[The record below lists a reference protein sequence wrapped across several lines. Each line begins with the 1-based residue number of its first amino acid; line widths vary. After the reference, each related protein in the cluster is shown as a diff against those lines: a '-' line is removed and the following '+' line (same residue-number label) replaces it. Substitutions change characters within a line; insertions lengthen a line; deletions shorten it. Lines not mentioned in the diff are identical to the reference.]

1 MSYAYNDRDNLI
13 IKYLPLVKKVV
24 SRIESKDSMID
35 QDDLVSIGIIGL
47 MDAIDKYDFSKNV
60 PFEAYATLR
69 IRGNVIDELRKSGRV
84 SRDKIDKLNQFYRI
98 KENLEN
104 RLKRTPEE
112 SEICNELSINEKQLF
127 KIHETVHYLS
137 NISLESALY
146 TTDGFDF
153 TLMDVIKDDT
163 ITSPDNKL
171 IKEQQKE
178 VLMKSIDKLK
188 QREKTILNLYYVEE
202 LSLKE
207 IAYALD
213 ISIPRVS
220 QIHGKILLKLRTL
233 IENMEEDGCLTY

>member
-1 MSYAYNDRDNLI
+1 MSYENNARDNLI
-13 IKYLPLVKKVV
+13 MKYLPLVKKVV
-24 SRIESKDSMID
+24 GRIVTKDSMID
-35 QDDLVSIGIIGL
+35 MDDLVSIGIIGL
-47 MDAIDKYDFSKNV
+47 MDAIDKYDNNKNV

-84 SRDKIDKLNQFYRI
+84 SRDKIDKLNQFYQI

-104 RLKRTPEE
+104 RLMRTPEE
-112 SEICNELSINEKQLF
+112 SEICEELNINEKQLS

-146 TTDGFDF
+146 NTDGFDF
-153 TLMDVIKDDT
+153 TLMEVIKDDT
-163 ITSPDNKL
+163 ITSPDDKL
-171 IKEQQKE
+171 IKEQQRE

-188 QREKTILNLYYVEE
+188 TREKTILNLYYVEE

-207 IAYALD
+207 IAYTLD

-233 IENMEEDGCLTY
+233 IENMEEDGCLVF